1 MLLAEEGVEEG
12 DVDVEAAAG
21 DAEAAGAAGEAQ
33 EDTAAAA
40 GADTEPLLPTERSG
54 WEGRGAP
61 PSQTFLRCYWRL
73 LGRPACRP
81 PADEAPRGVC
91 CRAAAAVL
99 AAFGKQSSL
108 CCTSIFDKEAV
119 LH

>member
-1 MLLAEEGVEEG
+1 MLLAEEGDEEG

-61 PSQTFLRCYWRL
+61 PAQTFLHCYWRRCSA
-73 LGRPACRP
+73 RPACLR
-81 PADEAPRGVC
+81 ATGGRGAEGRVLPRRRC
-91 CRAAAAVL
+91 C
-99 AAFGKQSSL
+99 GSL
-108 CCTSIFDKEAV
+108 
-119 LH
+119 